1 MATNLGDNKKVERLL
16 ELFQVANQDFATYSQ
31 VADLVKVLVDVIKK
45 NRAELEST
53 ISRSEVNKAI
63 KVLNQSESRL
73 SKLFSENEKKSI
85 RATNAQIQSEVRKIA
100 GMIPPAFDP
109 SYLQEQIDALNE
121 EEPTKVEAEEVRDLL
136 ETLKDEDRLDAS
148 AIKNLPQFVEKIQ
161 TGLPA
166 GPQALWALTDV
177 NIAGITAG
185 QHLEWNGTQWIAVT
199 PAGSTGTPVWGENL
213 TSQGPGTVYTLAHT
227 PVSGTV
233 RVFKGGAYQQ
243 AGAGGDYTLSGA
255 TITFNTA
262 TQDSE
267 VILADYSY

>member
-136 ETLKDEDRLDAS
+136 ETLEGEERLDAS
-148 AIKNLPQFVEKIQ
+148 AIKNLPSFIEKAQRVISSSH
-161 TGLPA
+161 
-166 GPQALWALTDV
+166 ALWNLMDV

-199 PAGSTGTPVWGENL
+199 PAGSTGTPVWGEDL
-213 TSQGPGTVYTLAHT
+213 TSQGPGTAYTLANT

-262 TQDSE
+262 TQDGE